1 MTEMIFTVIAC
12 FVFLVFGAFIGVK
25 AQKMLMKPFIDLI
38 EYMVRHVASHDLQV
52 YHGISEV
59 DRATNAPHQRPRSDT
74 IMGLSPEELA
84 MELERMNGD
93 LPPTAE

>member
-1 MTEMIFTVIAC
+1 MTSIVFTVISC
-12 FVFLVFGAFIGVK
+12 FVFLAFGAWMGIK
-25 AQKMLMKPFIDLI
+25 AQKTIMKPFFELI
-38 EYMVRHVASHDLQV
+38 EYMIKHVASHDLQV

-59 DRATNAPHQRPRSDT
+59 DRANKRPFEQARSDT
-74 IMGLSPEELA
+74 VMGLSPQDIA

>member
-1 MTEMIFTVIAC
+1 METAFTVLAC
-12 FVFLVFGAFIGVK
+12 FIFMAFGAWIGVK
-25 AQKMLMKPFIDLI
+25 AQKMLMKPFIELI
-38 EYMVRHVASHDLQV
+38 EYMIKHVASHDLQV

-59 DRATNAPHQRPRSDT
+59 DRASKAPYERRMSET
-74 IMGLSPEELA
+74 VMGLSPEELA